1 MLLPRDLHHARE
13 RLVSRP
19 PCAGARL
26 FACVVI
32 TLSVGGCSRATPG
45 RAAGNAAA
53 APRDSTGPA
62 SDFVLREDVRG
73 VATAAVQATSLSDYV
88 DVPARI
94 AADPTRVVRVYAPL
108 SGRLIAVHVRPSDA
122 VQEGQVLAVLA
133 SSDVAVA
140 RAAYRQAQ
148 ADAQVKQ
155 QSLERSKLLYEN
167 HVVALREYQQAQADA
182 RSAAAALE
190 SAVERL
196 QLLTV
201 DTAGSSD
208 QVTVT
213 APRAGVI
220 IDLGAAPGE
229 YAKSLDNQ
237 NPLCVIADLRR
248 VWAVGGVYEKDL
260 ASVLVGAAAEVT
272 VNAYPNDMR
281 RGRVTALSSTI
292 DTTTRA
298 LKIRVELDN
307 PGLRLKPDMFATIRI
322 VRAVHAAVLVPAAA
336 VLREGTSAFLFV
348 QTSPGHFER
357 RTVSLGREVDGN
369 RVEVTAGLV
378 PGDTVVV
385 EGAELLRAA
394 GRRTVTLGRG
404 RARDP
409 A

>member
-1 MLLPRDLHHARE
+1 MLPPRDRHHTRE
-13 RLVSRP
+13 RLASLH
-19 PCAGARL
+19 PCAGAGL
-26 FACVVI
+26 WACAI
-32 TLSVGGCSRATPG
+32 IALSVGGCSRTPG

-53 APRDSTGPA
+53 APPDSAGPA

-73 VATAAVQATSLSDYV
+73 VATAAVQAASVSDYV

-122 VQEGQVLAVLA
+122 VQQGQVLAVLA
-133 SSDVAVA
+133 SSD
-140 RAAYRQAQ
+140 AYRQAQ

-155 QSLERSKLLYEN
+155 QALERSKLLYEN

-237 NPLCVIADLRR
+237 NPLCVIADLRH

-272 VNAYPNDMR
+272 VNAYPNDIR
-281 RGRVTALSSTI
+281 RGRVTALASTI

-336 VLREGTSAFLFV
+336 VVREGTSAFLFV

-357 RTVSLGREVDGN
+357 RTVSLGREADGN
-369 RVEVTAGLV
+369 RVEVTSGLV

>member
-1 MLLPRDLHHARE
+1 MLPPRDRHHTRE
-13 RLVSRP
+13 RLASLH
-19 PCAGARL
+19 PCAGAGL
-26 FACVVI
+26 WACAI
-32 TLSVGGCSRATPG
+32 IALSVGGCSRTPG

-53 APRDSTGPA
+53 APPDSAGPA

-73 VATAAVQATSLSDYV
+73 VATAAVQAASVSDYV

-122 VQEGQVLAVLA
+122 VQQGQVLAVLA

-140 RAAYRQAQ
+140 
-148 ADAQVKQ
+148 QVKQ
-155 QSLERSKLLYEN
+155 QALERSKLLYEN

-248 VWAVGGVYEKDL
+248 
-260 ASVLVGAAAEVT
+260 
-272 VNAYPNDMR
+272 
-281 RGRVTALSSTI
+281 GR
-292 DTTTRA
+292 
-298 LKIRVELDN
+298 
-307 PGLRLKPDMFATIRI
+307 LRKGPR
-322 VRAVHAAVLVPAAA
+322 
-336 VLREGTSAFLFV
+336 
-348 QTSPGHFER
+348 QC
-357 RTVSLGREVDGN
+357 LGRCGSGGDRE
-369 RVEVTAGLV
+369 RVPQRHPPGTRHRAGEHDRYHD
-378 PGDTVVV
+378 PCTQDP
-385 EGAELLRAA
+385 R
-394 GRRTVTLGRG
+394 
-404 RARDP
+404 RARQPRP
-409 A
+409 ASQA